1 MENLSEMSSML
12 LGRLPQIT
20 SLRELIELSCSVLQA
35 SLYIVDGQ
43 GRILEHSAEEKG
55 RRSR

>member
-20 SLRELIELSCSVLQA
+20 SLMYVINLKCNDSIADQEIILHSGRDYIE
-35 SLYIVDGQ
+35 
-43 GRILEHSAEEKG
+43 EEMEG
-55 RRSR
+55 LR

>member
-43 GRILEHSAEEKG
+43 GRILEHSAEEG
-55 RRSR
+55 